1 MNDNV
6 TLSAPQRRAIAALM
20 TAKDTRA
27 AARIASV
34 SERRLYR
41 WLTLPAFVVELKS
54 ARVGGHRCRNSTPGG
69 SVGHGDRCATRGHDR
84 RRRQSR

>member
-34 SERRLYR
+34 SERQSIPLAH
-41 WLTLPAFVVELKS
+41 P
-54 ARVGGHRCRNSTPGG
+54 ARVCG
-69 SVGHGDRCATRGHDR
+69 
-84 RRRQSR
+84 